1 MGVRRFPKGER
12 RLRLFHCPLV
22 ASAEAIPPATMKV
35 KQHGCAVRRG
45 QGGDRKAPLSPPQRR
60 NPCVREKTFLIDS
73 TTMSERPAVRSRPSG
88 ATQHRCWKEQL
99 GGASEEAQSYWQ
111 GRFAACTFVGRV
123 WRNGHPRNSWGVAP
137 NPTRELRPLTPQGGF
152 PLDPFLATRFGRA
165 SLIELFSGF
174 SFTFYPVQ
182 TCSAGSA
189 SP

>member
-99 GGASEEAQSYWQ
+99 GGRSCGSAKLLAGTFRCLRLCGLFPLNWSPVEQL
-111 GRFAACTFVGRV
+111 GRCPKPNKG
-123 WRNGHPRNSWGVAP
+123 AP
-137 NPTRELRPLTPQGGF
+137 
-152 PLDPFLATRFGRA
+152 PLDPARG
-165 SLIELFSGF
+165 I
-174 SFTFYPVQ
+174 P
-182 TCSAGSA
+182 
-189 SP
+189 P